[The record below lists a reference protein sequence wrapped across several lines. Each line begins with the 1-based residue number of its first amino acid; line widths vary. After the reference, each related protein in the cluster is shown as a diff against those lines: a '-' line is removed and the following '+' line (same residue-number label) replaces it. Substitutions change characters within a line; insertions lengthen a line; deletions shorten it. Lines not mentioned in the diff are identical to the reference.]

1 MDFSDLGK
9 MKEMMGQAKLMQ
21 EQMEKKLA
29 ATVVEASSGGGVVT
43 VRMNGK
49 KEVLRIKIEPT
60 AMGSSASDL
69 ELLED
74 LIAAAVNEAG
84 RRADEAMKSSVAG
97 MMGGLGLP
105 DLPGLRL
112 GGWIRSRPNSSRF
125 AEPMARLIE
134 ELRKLPGIGTK
145 SAQRLAF
152 HVLRSSS
159 EDADALAQAIKELK
173 AASAALLGV
182 QQHHGCRSL
191 RILLECGEES
201 ASGLRGGRADEYCDN
216 RKDAELQRGVSRV
229 AWDAFADWGRGAG
242 AVADCESADSAW
254 RSG

>member
-1 MDFSDLGK
+1 MDFSDLDK

-29 ATVVEASSGGGVVT
+29 ATVVEASSGGGVAT

-49 KEVLRIKIEPT
+49 KEVLRVKIEPT

-105 DLPGLRL
+105 DLPGL
-112 GGWIRSRPNSSRF
+112 
-125 AEPMARLIE
+125 
-134 ELRKLPGIGTK
+134 T
-145 SAQRLAF
+145 
-152 HVLRSSS
+152 
-159 EDADALAQAIKELK
+159 
-173 AASAALLGV
+173 
-182 QQHHGCRSL
+182 
-191 RILLECGEES
+191 
-201 ASGLRGGRADEYCDN
+201 
-216 RKDAELQRGVSRV
+216 
-229 AWDAFADWGRGAG
+229 
-242 AVADCESADSAW
+242 
-254 RSG
+254 